1 MRTIKLLLAT
11 YPSLEKGALTH
22 RFTEYLRKLRKT
34 RLAKELIGDDEHSAE
49 LGGDDFDEVACE
61 LSEGVLL
68 TWDDKRRIKNRV
80 QCILQHRTEASG
92 LGHLSE
98 KEIQRLRPLM
108 SEVRLVE
115 PRDEHWVDEAVSAL
129 HEEMPW
135 MSAATNEVWHALRR
149 IASAKDTIR
158 LPNLL
163 LNGPPGIGKSVWARR
178 LSELLDVPRCEIDA
192 SLGGVGFSVAGT
204 ERGWSSAQPGRPLET
219 ILQHRIGNPLIVVD
233 EICKAQS
240 GTSDSGAH
248 HAFSDSLLSFLEP
261 ATAVAWEC
269 PYFRTKFDM
278 SHISWVLTANDVSR
292 VSEPLVN
299 RCTVIELQALSSVQL
314 KGFARHQG
322 ARLGLSKDSSDA
334 IEGVIEYSMDER
346 GHYLSLRNVVRMLH
360 RAESLENRSM
370 YH

>member
-1 MRTIKLLLAT
+1 MHESVRFRRLL
-11 YPSLEKGALTH
+11 PSSRGVLTH
-22 RFTEYLRKLRKT
+22 RFTEYLKNLRKT
-34 RLAKELIGDDEHSAE
+34 RLAEELIGDDEHSAD
-49 LGGDDFDEVACE
+49 LGKDDFDKVACE
-61 LSEGVLL
+61 LSDGVLL
-68 TWDDKRRIKNRV
+68 TWNDKQRIKNRV
-80 QCILQHRTEASG
+80 QRILQHRTEASG

-108 SEVRLVE
+108 NGVRLVE
-115 PRDEHWVDEAVSAL
+115 PRDEHWVDEAVAAL

-149 IASAKDTIR
+149 IASCKGTIR

-178 LSELLDVPRCEIDA
+178 LSELLELPRCEIDA

-219 ILQHRIGNPLIVVD
+219 VLQHRVGNPLVVVD

-261 ATAVAWEC
+261 ATAAAWEC

-278 SHISWVLTANDVSR
+278 SHISWVLTANDISR
-292 VSEPLVN
+292 VPEPLVN
-299 RCTVIELQALSSVQL
+299 RCTVIELQALSSFQL
-314 KGFARHQG
+314 KGFARHQ
-322 ARLGLSKDSSDA
+322 AVRMGLSKDSSDA
-334 IEGVIEYSMDER
+334 IEGVIEHSMDEL

-360 RAESLENRSM
+360 RAVSLE
-370 YH
+370 

>member
-1 MRTIKLLLAT
+1 MKTIKLLLAT
-11 YPSLEKGALTH
+11 DPNFEKDALAR
-22 RFTEYLRKLRKT
+22 RFTEYLKNFRKS
-34 RLAKELIGDDEHSAE
+34 RLANEFIGDDEHSAD
-49 LGGDDFDEVACE
+49 LGGDDFDKVACE
-61 LSEGVLL
+61 LSDGVVL

-80 QCILQHRTEASG
+80 QCILHHRAEASG

-108 SEVRLVE
+108 KEVRLVE
-115 PRDEHWVDEAVSAL
+115 PRNEHWVDEKVSAL

-149 IASAKDTIR
+149 IASTKDTIR
-158 LPNLL
+158 LPPLL

-178 LSELLDVPRCEIDA
+178 LSELFEVPRCEIDA

-219 ILQHRIGNPLIVVD
+219 ILQHRVGNPLIVVD

-269 PYFRTKFDM
+269 PYYRTKFDM

-292 VSEPLVN
+292 VPEPLVN
-299 RCTVIELQALSSVQL
+299 RCTVIELQAISSSQL

-322 ARLGLSKDSSDA
+322 ARMGLSKVSLDA
-334 IEGVIEYSMDER
+334 IERVIEQSMDER
-346 GHYLSLRNVVRMLH
+346 GHYLSLRNVVRMLL
-360 RAESLENRSM
+360 RAEALENREI